1 MRGPHRACRHGV
13 TRHSARTNRTDNLAA
28 WCGPHLPGTPSA
40 LLHGD
45 QRSAGSGRAAAPRT
59 GRAGKSFVRAA
70 GFTPSDASTLLVYV
84 MDVYDPWSYAY
95 LPSVSAVLSA
105 ACSLVDVEIVHA
117 GRYSAQPTSA
127 LAASV
132 TEVRSRRAA
141 DFGPAF
147 LAALESGS
155 LQLDAAAAAAGM
167 IALLASGDMPV
178 STVLGAVQHE
188 FFVNGQPLEA
198 PGVLGRVATRLG
210 LDAPAIEVF
219 AASERARELALED
232 FAVAK
237 ELDMDGGPL
246 LLASRGDRLFE
257 FDGLGATGER
267 LVDQFRTVLAKP

>member
-1 MRGPHRACRHGV
+1 MRGPHRACRYGAPRSADLTCRVRPTRVSSRHG
-13 TRHSARTNRTDNLAA
+13 
-28 WCGPHLPGTPSA
+28 SA
-40 LLHGD
+40 L
-45 QRSAGSGRAAAPRT
+45 T
-59 GRAGKSFVRAA
+59 GFV
-70 GFTPSDASTLLVYV
+70 PSDASTLLVYV

-132 TEVRSRRAA
+132 AEVRWRSDAE
-141 DFGPAF
+141 FGPAF

-155 LQLDAAAAAAGM
+155 LELDPVAAAAGM

-198 PGVLGRVATRLG
+198 PGVLGRVATKLG

-219 AASERARELALED
+219 AASAGARELALED

-237 ELDMDGGPL
+237 DLNMDGGPL

>member
-1 MRGPHRACRHGV
+1 MHVVG
-13 TRHSARTNRTDNLAA
+13 
-28 WCGPHLPGTPSA
+28 
-40 LLHGD
+40 
-45 QRSAGSGRAAAPRT
+45 PRT
-59 GRAGKSFVRAA
+59 GRIGTSFVRPSRPA
-70 GFTPSDASTLLVYV
+70 TSDASTLLLYV

-132 TEVRSRRAA
+132 AEVRARTDAH
-141 DFGPAF
+141 FGAAF
-147 LAALESGS
+147 LTSLRSGTLE
-155 LQLDAAAAAAGM
+155 LDAEGAAAGM
-167 IALLASGDMPV
+167 IALLASGEMPV

-188 FFVNGQPLEA
+188 FFVGGSPLEA
-198 PGVLGRVATRLG
+198 PGVLTRVATRLG

-219 AASERARELALED
+219 AASARARELAVED

-237 ELDMDGGPL
+237 ELDIDGGPL
-246 LLASRGDRLFE
+246 LLASHGDRLFE

>member
-1 MRGPHRACRHGV
+1 MRGPQRACSYGATHRTSATAHPTNLVSWCSPLVHG
-13 TRHSARTNRTDNLAA
+13 SARSVHVVAPR
-28 WCGPHLPGTPSA
+28 
-40 LLHGD
+40 
-45 QRSAGSGRAAAPRT
+45 SGRLGA
-59 GRAGKSFVRAA
+59 SFVRPSRPA
-70 GFTPSDASTLLVYV
+70 TSDAGTLLLYV
-84 MDVYDPWSYAY
+84 MDIYDPWSYAY

-117 GRYSAQPTSA
+117 GRYSAQPTTA

-132 TEVRSRRAA
+132 AEVRARSDAH
-141 DFGPAF
+141 FGPAF
-147 LAALESGS
+147 LASLVSGS
-155 LQLDAAAAAAGM
+155 IALDATAAAAGM

-219 AASERARELALED
+219 AASERAHELATED

-237 ELDMDGGPL
+237 ELDIDGGPL

>member
-1 MRGPHRACRHGV
+1 MGAAIRG
-13 TRHSARTNRTDNLAA
+13 
-28 WCGPHLPGTPSA
+28 
-40 LLHGD
+40 
-45 QRSAGSGRAAAPRT
+45 GR
-59 GRAGKSFVRAA
+59 GGKSFVRPLALA
-70 GFTPSDASTLLVYV
+70 PSDAGTLLLYI
-84 MDVYDPWSYAY
+84 MDIYDPWSYAY
-95 LPSVSAVLSA
+95 LPSVSAVLRA
-105 ACSLVDVEIVHA
+105 ACSLVDVEVVHA
-117 GRYSAQPTSA
+117 GRYSAKPTSA

-132 TEVRSRRAA
+132 SEVRLRSDAE
-141 DFGPAF
+141 FGRAF
-147 LAALESGS
+147 LASLDSGS
-155 LQLDAAAAAAGM
+155 LALDAEAAAAGM
-167 IALLASGDMPV
+167 IALLASGEMPV

-219 AASERARELALED
+219 AESPRAHELALED

-237 ELDMDGGPL
+237 DLDVDGGPL